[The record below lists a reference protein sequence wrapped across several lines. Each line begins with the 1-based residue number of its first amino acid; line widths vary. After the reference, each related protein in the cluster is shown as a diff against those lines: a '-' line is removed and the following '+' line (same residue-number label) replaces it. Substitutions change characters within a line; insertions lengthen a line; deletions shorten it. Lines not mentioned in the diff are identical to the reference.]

1 MQIQKYVWGEIFV
14 SQDLVCHICWK
25 HFPRDHHWGQEM
37 EVLIYLY
44 SLAHGAPHYLEL
56 AWRYRPGYTL
66 MDALLGSNSSWN
78 QHHRDYI
85 NYKLVSS
92 RPSVMQMTVLDN
104 CIGYPGSVHDAR
116 VFAQQ
121 SHLQA
126 LCPPAGYF
134 LLGDGGYPC
143 LEKMYC
149 HPYTIKGHS
158 AKADTGKF

>member
-1 MQIQKYVWGEIFV
+1 MQIQKYAWGEIFV

-85 NYKLVSS
+85 NYKLVSIQAICDANDSPWQLYWIS
-92 RPSVMQMTVLDN
+92 RLRTWCPSFCTTVPSTGTVSTSWLFPSWRWRLSLPGKK
-104 CIGYPGSVHDAR
+104 CIVILTP
-116 VFAQQ
+116 
-121 SHLQA
+121 
-126 LCPPAGYF
+126 
-134 LLGDGGYPC
+134 
-143 LEKMYC
+143 
-149 HPYTIKGHS
+149 
-158 AKADTGKF
+158 